1 MSLLLCTYTYNTHA
15 HIHTYECTHTHIRTG
30 RADKEDEILK
40 KHVLVQAIEI
50 ASKPL
55 EGLLLKTNNEDEIK
69 IIKEQMRDL
78 R

>member
-15 HIHTYECTHTHIRTG
+15 HIHTYECTRHTG